1 MHACSKLIAFTSVA
15 MAYFNYASVGE
26 AGPGDMAYSSWFTR
40 MCLSVFMQLIFLRD
54 RYKLGTGKHNARTT

>member
-1 MHACSKLIAFTSVA
+1 

-40 MCLSVFMQLIFLRD
+40 MCLSVFMQLIFLID
-54 RYKLGTGKHNARTT
+54 RYKLGTGKYNARTT